1 MLSQPDFS
9 EALNEEEME
18 EIKVTTIV
26 PSRAA
31 MNRTTHRLAMI
42 TANFG
47 PRGYCSGSGGSTSLL
62 SAPAWGEALS
72 VVELGM
78 AP

>member
-42 TANFG
+42 TANLALEG
-47 PRGYCSGSGGSTSLL
+47 IVPAVVVLHRCYPRR
-62 SAPAWGEALS
+62 
-72 VVELGM
+72 LGVKHCLWWS
-78 AP
+78 